1 MSEILKLSPSFKD
14 YIWGGNKLMT
24 QYGVKDMDRVAE
36 AWVLSAHPDGPS
48 YLPDGTTFADALSK
62 MGPDA
67 VGKNAVSFKDFPQL
81 IKLIDAQSDLSV
93 QVHPSDEYALA
104 NEGQYG
110 KTEMWYIL
118 DAEEGA
124 GIYYGFQR
132 DVTRAEMEEAIR
144 TNTLT
149 EILRFVPVQKGES
162 YFIPSGTIHAIG
174 KGLLIAEI
182 QQNSNVTYRVYD
194 YGRKDAQ
201 GNTRPLHVEKAL
213 EVSDLTRAADAVE
226 PQQTVVEGCTITQ
239 VAKCPYFSVAKLEIN
254 DGVSLVNSDSFQAVL
269 ITNGEGTIDG
279 VPFVQYDTFFIP
291 ADYGPAVLRGKFE
304 ALVSCIQE

>member
-1 MSEILKLSPSFKD
+1 MSKILKLSPSFKD
-14 YIWGGNKLMT
+14 YIWGGNKLMA

-48 YLPDGTTFADALSK
+48 YLPDGSTFAAALAD
-62 MGPDA
+62 MGATA
-67 VGKNAVSFKDFPQL
+67 VGKNAAAFQDFPQL

-93 QVHPSDEYALA
+93 QVHPSDEYALK
-104 NEGQYG
+104 NEGQFG

-149 EILRFVPVQKGES
+149 DILRFVPVQKGES
-162 YFIPSGTIHAIG
+162 YFIPAGTIHAIG

-213 EVSDLTRAADAVE
+213 EVSDLTRAGDAFE
-226 PQQTVVEGCTITQ
+226 PVRTEAEDCVITK
-239 VAKCPYFSVAKLEIN
+239 VAECPYFSVAKIEAN
-254 DGVSLVNSDSFQAVL
+254 SGVSLVNEDSFMAVL
-269 ITNGEGTIDG
+269 ITAGSGTIDG
-279 VPFVQYDTFFIP
+279 ESFDQYDTFFIP
-291 ADYGPAVLRGKFE
+291 ADYGPAVLHGQFE
-304 ALVSCIQE
+304 ALVSCIQK

>member
-48 YLPDGTTFADALSK
+48 YLPDGTTFADALEK
-62 MGPDA
+62 MGADA
-67 VGKNAVSFKDFPQL
+67 VGKNAAAFKDFPQL

-104 NEGQYG
+104 NEGQFG

-149 EILRFVPVQKGES
+149 DILRFVPVQKGES

-213 EVSDLTRAADAVE
+213 EVSDLTRATDAVE

-269 ITNGEGTIDG
+269 ITDGEGTIDG
-279 VPFVQYDTFFIP
+279 IPFVQYDTFFIP

>member
-1 MSEILKLSPSFKD
+1 MSNILKLSPSFKD
-14 YIWGGNKLMT
+14 YIWGGHKLMD

-48 YLPDGTTFADALSK
+48 YLPDGTTFVEALGA
-62 MGPDA
+62 MGPAA
-67 VGKNAVSFKDFPQL
+67 VGKNAAGFKDFPQL

-93 QVHPSDEYALA
+93 QVHPSDEYALK
-104 NEGQYG
+104 NEGQFG

-118 DAEEGA
+118 DADEGA

-149 EILRFVPVQKGES
+149 DILRFVPVQKGES

-226 PQQTVVEGCTITQ
+226 PTQTVVEGGVFTEVSSCS
-239 VAKCPYFSVAKLEIN
+239 YFTVTKLEA
-254 DGVSLVNSDSFQAVL
+254 DGTVTVENADSFTAVL
-269 ITNGEGTIDG
+269 VTEGEGTIDG

-291 ADYGPAVLRGKFE
+291 ADHGPVELSGQFE
-304 ALVSCIQE
+304 ALLSCV

>member
-1 MSEILKLSPSFKD
+1 MSNILKLSPSFKD

-48 YLPDGTTFADALSK
+48 YLPDGTTFADKLAEL
-62 MGPDA
+62 GADA
-67 VGKNAVSFKDFPQL
+67 VGKNAAAFKDFPQL

-93 QVHPSDEYALA
+93 QVHPSDEYALK

-124 GIYYGFQR
+124 GIYYGFQK

-149 EILRFVPVQKGES
+149 DILRFVPVQPGES

-226 PQQTVVEGCTITQ
+226 PTQTVVEGGVFTEVSSCS
-239 VAKCPYFSVAKLEIN
+239 YFTVTKLEA
-254 DGVSLVNSDSFQAVL
+254 DGTVAIDNPDSFIAVL
-269 ITNGEGTIDG
+269 ITEGEGTIDG
-279 VPFVQYDTFFIP
+279 EKFVQYDTFFIP
-291 ADYGPAVLRGKFE
+291 AGSDPVELSGKFQ
-304 ALVSCIQE
+304 ALLSEV

>member
-14 YIWGGNKLMT
+14 YIWGGNKLMA

-48 YLPDGTTFADALSK
+48 YLPDGTTFVDALAK

-67 VGKNAVSFKDFPQL
+67 VGKNAAAFKDFPQL

-104 NEGQYG
+104 NEGQFG

-124 GIYYGFQR
+124 GIYYGFQK

-149 EILRFVPVQKGES
+149 DILRFVPVQPGES

-213 EVSDLTRAADAVE
+213 EVSDLTRVAE
-226 PQQTVVEGCTITQ
+226 PEEPARTEVDGVVVTN
-239 VAKCPYFSVAKLEIN
+239 VAKCPYFSVAKLEV
-254 DGVSLVNSDSFQAVL
+254 DSSVALVNSDSFQAVL
-269 ITNGEGTIDG
+269 ITAGSGTIDG
-279 VPFVQYDTFFIP
+279 EPFNQYDTFFVP
-291 ADYGPAVLRGKFE
+291 ADYGQVVLRGQFE

>member
-1 MSEILKLSPSFKD
+1 MSNILKLSPSFKD
-14 YIWGGNKLMT
+14 YIWGGNKLMA

-48 YLPDGTTFADALSK
+48 YLPDGTTFADKLAEL
-62 MGPDA
+62 GADA
-67 VGKNAVSFKDFPQL
+67 VGKNAAQFKDFPQL

-93 QVHPSDEYALA
+93 QVHPSDEYALK

-124 GIYYGFQR
+124 GIYYGFQK

-149 EILRFVPVQKGES
+149 DILRFVPVQPGES

-213 EVSDLTRAADAVE
+213 EVSDLTRAADATE
-226 PQQTVVEGCTITQ
+226 PTQTVVEGGVFTEVSSCS
-239 VAKCPYFSVAKLEIN
+239 YFTVTKLEA
-254 DGVSLVNSDSFQAVL
+254 DGTVAIDNPNSFIAVL
-269 ITNGEGTIDG
+269 ITDGEGTIDG
-279 VPFVQYDTFFIP
+279 EKFVQYDTFFIP
-291 ADYGPAVLRGKFE
+291 AGSDAVELSGKFQ
-304 ALVSCIQE
+304 ALLSEV

>member
-1 MSEILKLSPSFKD
+1 MSKVWKLTPSFKD
-14 YIWGGNKLMT
+14 YIWGGNKLMAE
-24 QYGVKDMDRVAE
+24 YGVKDMDCVAE

-48 YLPDGTTFADALSK
+48 YLPDGTTFVDKLAAAGPAALGAK
-62 MGPDA
+62 A
-67 VGKNAVSFKDFPQL
+67 ASFKDFPQL
-81 IKLIDAQSDLSV
+81 IKLIDARSDLSV

-104 NEGQYG
+104 NEGQFG

-149 EILRFVPVQKGES
+149 DILRFVPVQKGES

-194 YGRKDAQ
+194 YGRRDAQ

-213 EVSDLTRAADAVE
+213 EVSDLTRAADAAE
-226 PQQTVVEGCTITQ
+226 PTQLIVEGGVFTQ
-239 VAKCPYFSVAKLEIN
+239 VSTCSYFTVTELKA
-254 DGVSLVNSDSFQAVL
+254 DGAVTVGTPDSFTAVL
-269 ITNGEGTIDG
+269 VLEGEGTIDG
-279 VPFVQYDTFFIP
+279 EAFGRYDTFFLP
-291 ADYGPAVLRGKFE
+291 ADAGEVEIKGRFT
-304 ALVSCIQE
+304 ALLSTL

>member
-1 MSEILKLSPSFKD
+1 MSNIMKLSPSFKD
-14 YIWGGNKLMT
+14 YIWGGNKLMA

-48 YLPDGTTFADALSK
+48 YLPDGTTFADKLAEL
-62 MGPDA
+62 GADA
-67 VGKNAVSFKDFPQL
+67 VGKNSAGFKDFPQL

-93 QVHPSDEYALA
+93 QVHPSDEYALK

-124 GIYYGFQR
+124 GIYYGFQK

-149 EILRFVPVQKGES
+149 DILRFVPVQPGES

-226 PQQTVVEGCTITQ
+226 PTQTVVEGGVFTEVSSCS
-239 VAKCPYFSVAKLEIN
+239 YFTVTKLEA
-254 DGVSLVNSDSFQAVL
+254 DGTVTIDTPDSFIAVL
-269 ITNGEGTIDG
+269 ITEGEGTIDG
-279 VPFVQYDTFFIP
+279 EKFVQYDTFFIP
-291 ADYGPAVLRGKFE
+291 ANSDPVELSGKFQ
-304 ALVSCIQE
+304 ALLSEV

>member
-14 YIWGGNKLMT
+14 YIWGGNKLMA

-48 YLPDGTTFADALSK
+48 YLPEGTTFADKLAEL
-62 MGPDA
+62 GPDA
-67 VGKNAVSFKDFPQL
+67 LGKNAAGFKDFPQL

-93 QVHPSDEYALA
+93 QVHPSDEYALK
-104 NEGQYG
+104 NEGQFG

-149 EILRFVPVQKGES
+149 DILRFVPVQKGES

>member
-1 MSEILKLSPSFKD
+1 MSGILKLSPSFKD

-48 YLPDGTTFADALSK
+48 YLPDGTTFVEALEK
-62 MGPDA
+62 MGPEA
-67 VGKNAVSFKDFPQL
+67 VGKNAAGFKDFPQL

-93 QVHPSDEYALA
+93 QVHPSDEYALK
-104 NEGQYG
+104 NEGQFG

-124 GIYYGFQR
+124 GIYYGFER

-149 EILRFVPVQKGES
+149 DILRFVPVKKGES

-194 YGRKDAQ
+194 YGRRDAQ

-213 EVSDLTRAADAVE
+213 EVSDLTRAADAAE
-226 PQQTVVEGCTITQ
+226 PIKTAVEGCTITQ

>member
-1 MSEILKLSPSFKD
+1 MSNILKLSPSFKD
-14 YIWGGNKLMT
+14 YIWGGHKLMT
-24 QYGVKDMDRVAE
+24 QYGVKDMERVAE

-48 YLPDGTTFADALSK
+48 YLPDGTTFAAKLEQL
-62 MGPDA
+62 GAEA
-67 VGKNAVSFKDFPQL
+67 VGKNAAGFQDFPQL
-81 IKLIDAQSDLSV
+81 IKLIDAMSDLSV
-93 QVHPSDEYALA
+93 QVHPSDEYALK
-104 NEGQYG
+104 NEGQFG

-149 EILRFVPVQKGES
+149 DLLRFVPVQPGES

-194 YGRKDAQ
+194 YGRRDAQ

-226 PQQTVVEGCTITQ
+226 PTQTVVEGGVFTEIS
-239 VAKCPYFSVAKLEIN
+239 ACPYFTVTKLEA
-254 DGVSLVNSDSFQAVL
+254 DGTVTIDNPDSFIAVL
-269 ITNGEGTIDG
+269 ITKGEGTING
-279 VPFVQYDTFFIP
+279 EKFVQYDTFFVP
-291 ADYGPAVLRGKFE
+291 ADNGEVELSGRFE
-304 ALVSCIQE
+304 ALLSEV

>member
-1 MSEILKLSPSFKD
+1 MSNILKLSPSFKD
-14 YIWGGNKLMT
+14 YIWGGNKLMA

-48 YLPDGTTFADALSK
+48 YLPDGTTFADALAK
-62 MGPDA
+62 MGADA
-67 VGKNAVSFKDFPQL
+67 VGKNSAGFKDFPQL

-93 QVHPSDEYALA
+93 QVHPSDEYALK
-104 NEGQYG
+104 NEGQFG

-124 GIYYGFQR
+124 GIYYGFQK

-149 EILRFVPVQKGES
+149 DILRFVPVQPGES

-213 EVSDLTRAADAVE
+213 EVSDLTRAADATE
-226 PQQTVVEGCTITQ
+226 PTQTVVEGGVFTEVSACS
-239 VAKCPYFSVAKLEIN
+239 YFTVTKLEA
-254 DGVSLVNSDSFQAVL
+254 DGTVTIDNPDSFIAVL
-269 ITNGEGTIDG
+269 ITKGEGTIDG
-279 VPFVQYDTFFIP
+279 EKFVQYDTFFIP
-291 ADYGPAVLRGKFE
+291 ANNGEVELSGNFE
-304 ALVSCIQE
+304 ALLSEV

>member
-1 MSEILKLSPSFKD
+1 MSTILKLTPSFKD
-14 YIWGGNKLMT
+14 YIWGGCKLMEE
-24 QYGVKDMDRVAE
+24 YGVQNMDRVAE

-48 YLPDGTTFADALSK
+48 YLPDGSTFAQALEA
-62 MGPDA
+62 MGA
-67 VGKNAVSFKDFPQL
+67 AALGANAAGFKDFPQL
-81 IKLIDAQSDLSV
+81 VKLIDARSDLSV

-104 NEGQYG
+104 NEGQFG

-132 DVTRAEMEEAIR
+132 EVTRAEMEEAIR
-144 TNTLT
+144 TDTLT
-149 EILRFVPVQKGES
+149 DILRFVPVQKGES

-194 YGRKDAQ
+194 YGRRDAQ

-213 EVSDLTRAADAVE
+213 AVSDLTPVRSDYE
-226 PQQTVVEGCTITQ
+226 PSQTVVEGGVFTE
-239 VAKCPYFSVAKLEIN
+239 VASCPYFTVTKMEV
-254 DGVSLVNSDSFQAVL
+254 DGTVSIEDAASFSALL
-269 ITNGEGTIDG
+269 ITAGEGTIDG
-279 VPFVQYDTFFIP
+279 QPFGRYDSFFIP
-291 ADYGPAVLRGKFE
+291 ADYGPVQLTGRFE
-304 ALVSCIQE
+304 ALLSRV

>member
-14 YIWGGNKLMT
+14 YIWGGNKLMA

-48 YLPDGTTFADALSK
+48 YLPDGTTFVSALEK
-62 MGPDA
+62 LGPDA
-67 VGKNAVSFKDFPQL
+67 LGKNAAAFKDFPQL

-93 QVHPSDEYALA
+93 QVHPSDEYALK
-104 NEGQYG
+104 NEGQFG

-124 GIYYGFQR
+124 GIYYGFER

-149 EILRFVPVQKGES
+149 DILRFVPVQKGES

-194 YGRKDAQ
+194 YGRRDAQ

-226 PQQTVVEGCTITQ
+226 PVKTVVEGGVFTEVSSCE
-239 VAKCPYFSVAKLEIN
+239 YFTVTKLEA
-254 DGVSLVNSDSFQAVL
+254 DGAVAIDNPDSFIAVL
-269 ITNGEGTIDG
+269 ITKGEGTING
-279 VPFVQYDTFFIP
+279 EAFVQYDTFFIP
-291 ADYGPAVLRGKFE
+291 AGSEPVELSGNFE
-304 ALVSCIQE
+304 ALLSEV

>member
-1 MSEILKLSPSFKD
+1 MSNILKLSPSFKD

-24 QYGVKDMDRVAE
+24 QYGVKDLDRVAE

-48 YLPDGTTFADALSK
+48 YLPDGTTFADKLAEW
-62 MGPDA
+62 GPDA
-67 VGKNAVSFKDFPQL
+67 VGKNCAGFKDFPQL
-81 IKLIDAQSDLSV
+81 IKLIDAMSDLSV
-93 QVHPSDEYALA
+93 QVHPSDEYALK

-118 DAEEGA
+118 DADEGA
-124 GIYYGFQR
+124 GIYYGFQK

-149 EILRFVPVQKGES
+149 DILRFVPVQPGES

-226 PQQTVVEGCTITQ
+226 PTQTVVEGGVFTEVSSCS
-239 VAKCPYFSVAKLEIN
+239 YFTVTKLEA
-254 DGVSLVNSDSFQAVL
+254 DGTVAIDNPDSFIAVL
-269 ITNGEGTIDG
+269 ITEGEGTIDG
-279 VPFVQYDTFFIP
+279 EKFVQYDTFFIP
-291 ADYGPAVLRGKFE
+291 ANSDPVELSGKFQ
-304 ALVSCIQE
+304 ALLSEV

>member
-1 MSEILKLSPSFKD
+1 MSNILKLSPSFKD
-14 YIWGGNKLMT
+14 YIWGGNKLME

-48 YLPDGTTFADALSK
+48 YLPDGTTFADKLAQL
-62 MGPDA
+62 GADA
-67 VGKNAVSFKDFPQL
+67 VGKNAAGFKDFPQL
-81 IKLIDAQSDLSV
+81 IKLIDAMSDLSV
-93 QVHPSDEYALA
+93 QVHPSDEYALEH
-104 NEGQYG
+104 EGQYG

-118 DAEEGA
+118 DADEGA

-149 EILRFVPVQKGES
+149 DILRFVPVQPGES

-226 PQQTVVEGCTITQ
+226 PTQTVVEGGIFTEIS
-239 VAKCPYFSVAKLEIN
+239 ACPYFTVTKLEA
-254 DGVSLVNSDSFQAVL
+254 DGAVTIDNPDSFIAVL
-269 ITNGEGTIDG
+269 ITEGEGTIDG
-279 VPFVQYDTFFIP
+279 EKFAQYDTFFIP
-291 ADYGPAVLRGKFE
+291 AGSDPVELSGKFQ
-304 ALVSCIQE
+304 ALLSEV

>member
-14 YIWGGNKLMT
+14 YIWGGNKLMA

-48 YLPDGTTFADALSK
+48 YLPDGTTFVEALEK
-62 MGPDA
+62 MGPAA
-67 VGKNAVSFKDFPQL
+67 VGKNAAGFKDFPQL

-93 QVHPSDEYALA
+93 QVHPSDEYALK
-104 NEGQYG
+104 NEGQFG

-149 EILRFVPVQKGES
+149 DILRFVPVKKGES

-213 EVSDLTRAADAVE
+213 EVSDLTRVADTAE
-226 PQQTVVEGCTITQ
+226 ADRTEMEGVVVTN
-239 VAKCPYFSVAKLEIN
+239 VAKCPYFSVAKIEV
-254 DGVSLVNSDSFQAVL
+254 DGGVSLVNSDSFQAVL
-269 ITNGEGTIDG
+269 ITAGSGTIDG
-279 VPFVQYDTFFIP
+279 EPFDRYDTFFVP
-291 ADYGPAVLRGKFE
+291 ADYGSVVLRGQFE

>member
-14 YIWGGNKLMT
+14 YIWGGNKLMI

-48 YLPDGTTFADALSK
+48 YLPDGTTFADALEK
-62 MGPDA
+62 MGADA
-67 VGKNAVSFKDFPQL
+67 VGKNAAAFKDFPQL

-104 NEGQYG
+104 NEGQFG

-149 EILRFVPVQKGES
+149 DILRFVPVQKGES

-213 EVSDLTRAADAVE
+213 EVSDLTRATDAVE

-269 ITNGEGTIDG
+269 ITDGEGTIDG
-279 VPFVQYDTFFIP
+279 IPFVQYDTFFIP

>member
-1 MSEILKLSPSFKD
+1 MSNILKLSPSFKD
-14 YIWGGNKLMT
+14 YIWGGHKLMA
-24 QYGVKDMDRVAE
+24 QYGVKDMERVAE

-48 YLPDGTTFADALSK
+48 YLPDGTTFAAKLEQL
-62 MGPDA
+62 GAEA
-67 VGKNAVSFKDFPQL
+67 VGKNAAGFQDFPQL
-81 IKLIDAQSDLSV
+81 IKLIDAMSDLSV
-93 QVHPSDEYALA
+93 QVHPSDEYALK
-104 NEGQYG
+104 NEGQFG

-149 EILRFVPVQKGES
+149 DLLRFVPVQPGES

-194 YGRKDAQ
+194 YGRRDAQ

-226 PQQTVVEGCTITQ
+226 PTQTVVEGGVFTEIS
-239 VAKCPYFSVAKLEIN
+239 ACPYFTVTKLEA
-254 DGVSLVNSDSFQAVL
+254 DGTVTIDNPDSFIAVL
-269 ITNGEGTIDG
+269 ITKGEGTING
-279 VPFVQYDTFFIP
+279 EKFVQYDTFFVP
-291 ADYGPAVLRGKFE
+291 ADNGEVELSGRFE
-304 ALVSCIQE
+304 ALLSEV

>member
-1 MSEILKLSPSFKD
+1 MSKILKLSPSFKD
-14 YIWGGNKLMT
+14 YIWGGNKLMA

-48 YLPDGTTFADALSK
+48 YLPDGSTFADALAE

-67 VGKNAVSFKDFPQL
+67 LGKNAAEFKDFPQL

-104 NEGQYG
+104 NEGQFG

-149 EILRFVPVQKGES
+149 DILRFVPVQKGES
-162 YFIPSGTIHAIG
+162 YFIPAGTIHAIG

-213 EVSDLTRAADAVE
+213 EVSDLTRAGDAFE
-226 PQQTVVEGCTITQ
+226 PVRTEIEGAVFTE
-239 VAKCPYFSVAKLEIN
+239 VARCPYFAVTKLEA
-254 DGVSLVNSDSFQAVL
+254 DGAVSIENGDSFLAVL
-269 ITNGEGTIDG
+269 VTSGSGTIDG
-279 VPFVQYDTFFIP
+279 ETFEQYDTFFVP
-291 ADYGPAVLRGKFE
+291 ADYGPVTLEGQFE
-304 ALVSCIQE
+304 ALLSCI

>member
-1 MSEILKLSPSFKD
+1 MSNILKLSPSFKD
-14 YIWGGNKLMT
+14 YIWGGHKLMT
-24 QYGVKDMDRVAE
+24 QYGVKDMERVAE

-48 YLPDGTTFADALSK
+48 YLPDGTTFAAKLEQL
-62 MGPDA
+62 GAEA
-67 VGKNAVSFKDFPQL
+67 VGKNAAGFQDFPQL
-81 IKLIDAQSDLSV
+81 IKLIDAMSDLSV
-93 QVHPSDEYALA
+93 QVHPSDEYALK
-104 NEGQYG
+104 NEGQFG

-149 EILRFVPVQKGES
+149 DLLRFVPVQPGES

-194 YGRKDAQ
+194 YGRRDAQ

-226 PQQTVVEGCTITQ
+226 PTQTVVEGGVFTEIS
-239 VAKCPYFSVAKLEIN
+239 ACPYFTVTKLEA
-254 DGVSLVNSDSFQAVL
+254 DGTVTIDNPDSFIAVL
-269 ITNGEGTIDG
+269 ITKGEGTING
-279 VPFVQYDTFFIP
+279 EKFFQYDTFFVP
-291 ADYGPAVLRGKFE
+291 ADNGEVELSGRFE
-304 ALVSCIQE
+304 ALLSEV

>member
-1 MSEILKLSPSFKD
+1 MSTILKLTPSFKD
-14 YIWGGNKLMT
+14 YIWGGNKLMKE
-24 QYGVKDMDRVAE
+24 YGVTDMDRVAE

-48 YLPDGTTFADALSK
+48 YLPDGSTFVQALEQAGAAALGAK
-62 MGPDA
+62 A
-67 VGKNAVSFKDFPQL
+67 AAFKDFPQL
-81 IKLIDAQSDLSV
+81 IKLIDARSDLSV

-104 NEGQYG
+104 NEGQFG

-149 EILRFVPVQKGES
+149 DILRFVPVQKGES

-194 YGRKDAQ
+194 YGRRDAQ

-213 EVSDLTRAADAVE
+213 EVSDLTRAADAAE
-226 PQQTVVEGCTITQ
+226 PTQVVVEGGVFTQ
-239 VAKCPYFSVAKLEIN
+239 VSSCSYFTVTELKA
-254 DGVSLVNSDSFQAVL
+254 DGTVTVGEPDSFTAVL
-269 ITNGEGTIDG
+269 VLEGEGTIAG
-279 VPFVQYDTFFIP
+279 QPFGRYDTFFIP
-291 ADYGPAVLRGKFE
+291 ADAGEVKLSGCFT
-304 ALVSCIQE
+304 ALLSTL

>member
-1 MSEILKLSPSFKD
+1 MSGILKLSPSFKD

-48 YLPDGTTFADALSK
+48 YLPDGTTFVEALEK
-62 MGPDA
+62 MGLEA
-67 VGKNAVSFKDFPQL
+67 VGKNAAGFKDFPQL

-93 QVHPSDEYALA
+93 QVHPSDEYALK
-104 NEGQYG
+104 NEGQFG

-124 GIYYGFQR
+124 GIYYGFER

-149 EILRFVPVQKGES
+149 DILRFVPVKKGES

-194 YGRKDAQ
+194 YGRRDAQ

-213 EVSDLTRAADAVE
+213 EVSDLTRAADAAE
-226 PQQTVVEGCTITQ
+226 PIKTVVEGCTITQ

>member
-1 MSEILKLSPSFKD
+1 MSNILKLSPSFKD
-14 YIWGGNKLMT
+14 YIWGGNKLMA

-48 YLPDGTTFADALSK
+48 YLPDGTTFADALAK
-62 MGPDA
+62 MGADA
-67 VGKNAVSFKDFPQL
+67 VGKNSAGFKDFPQL

-93 QVHPSDEYALA
+93 QVHPSDEYALK
-104 NEGQYG
+104 NEGQFG

-124 GIYYGFQR
+124 GIYYGFQK

-149 EILRFVPVQKGES
+149 DILRFVPVQPGES

-213 EVSDLTRAADAVE
+213 EVSDLTRAADATE
-226 PQQTVVEGCTITQ
+226 PTQTVVEGGVFTEVSACS
-239 VAKCPYFSVAKLEIN
+239 YFTVTKLEA
-254 DGVSLVNSDSFQAVL
+254 DGTVTIDNPDSFIAVL
-269 ITNGEGTIDG
+269 ITKGEGTING
-279 VPFVQYDTFFIP
+279 EKFVQYDTFFIP
-291 ADYGPAVLRGKFE
+291 ANNGEVELSGIFE
-304 ALVSCIQE
+304 ALLSEV

>member
-1 MSEILKLSPSFKD
+1 MSKVWKLTPSFKD

-24 QYGVKDMDRVAE
+24 EYGVKDMNCVAE

-48 YLPDGTTFADALSK
+48 YLPDGTAFVNKLA
-62 MGPDA
+62 A
-67 VGKNAVSFKDFPQL
+67 VGSAALGAKAASFKDFPQL
-81 IKLIDAQSDLSV
+81 IKLIDARSDLSV

-104 NEGQYG
+104 NEGQFG

-149 EILRFVPVQKGES
+149 DILRFIPVQKGES

-194 YGRKDAQ
+194 YGRRDAQ

-213 EVSDLTRAADAVE
+213 EVSDLTRAADATE
-226 PQQTVVEGCTITQ
+226 PTQVIVEGGVFSQVSTCSYFTVTELKADGTVTIGT
-239 VAKCPYFSVAKLEIN
+239 PDTFT
-254 DGVSLVNSDSFQAVL
+254 AVL
-269 ITNGEGTIDG
+269 VLEGEGTIDG
-279 VPFVQYDTFFIP
+279 EPFGRYDTFFLP
-291 ADYGPAVLRGKFE
+291 ADAGEVEMKGCFT
-304 ALVSCIQE
+304 ALLSTL

>member
-1 MSEILKLSPSFKD
+1 MSNILKLSPSFKD

-48 YLPDGTTFADALSK
+48 YLPDGSTFVEALEK
-62 MGPDA
+62 LGTAA
-67 VGKNAVSFKDFPQL
+67 VGKNAASFKDFPQL

-104 NEGQYG
+104 NEGQFG

-124 GIYYGFQR
+124 GIYYGFQK

-149 EILRFVPVQKGES
+149 DILRFVPVQPGES

-226 PQQTVVEGCTITQ
+226 PTQTVVEGGVFTEVSSCS
-239 VAKCPYFSVAKLEIN
+239 YFTVTKLEANGTVEIDN
-254 DGVSLVNSDSFQAVL
+254 PDSFIAVL
-269 ITNGEGTIDG
+269 ITEGEGTIDG
-279 VPFVQYDTFFIP
+279 EKFVQYDTFFIP
-291 ADYGPAVLRGKFE
+291 ADNGAVELSGKFE
-304 ALVSCIQE
+304 ALLSEV

>member
-1 MSEILKLSPSFKD
+1 MSNILKLSPSFKD

-48 YLPDGTTFADALSK
+48 YLPDGTTFADKLAELGADAL
-62 MGPDA
+62 
-67 VGKNAVSFKDFPQL
+67 GKNCAAFKDFPQL

-93 QVHPSDEYALA
+93 QVHPSDEYALK

-124 GIYYGFQR
+124 GIYYGFQK

-149 EILRFVPVQKGES
+149 DILRFVPVQPGES

-226 PQQTVVEGCTITQ
+226 PTQTVVEGCTITQ
-239 VAKCPYFSVAKLEIN
+239 VAKCSYFSVAKIEVDSGI
-254 DGVSLVNSDSFQAVL
+254 SLVNSDSFQAVL
-269 ITNGEGTIDG
+269 ITDGEGTIDDI
-279 VPFVQYDTFFIP
+279 PFVRYDTFFIP
-291 ADYGPAVLRGKFE
+291 ADYGSAVLRGKFE
-304 ALVSCIQE
+304 ALVSCVQK

>member
-1 MSEILKLSPSFKD
+1 MSNILKLSPSFKD

-48 YLPDGTTFADALSK
+48 YLPDGTTFADKLAEL
-62 MGPDA
+62 GADA
-67 VGKNAVSFKDFPQL
+67 VGKNAAAFKDFPQL

-93 QVHPSDEYALA
+93 QVHPSDEYALK

-124 GIYYGFQR
+124 GIYYGFQK
-132 DVTRAEMEEAIR
+132 DVSRAEMEEAIR

-149 EILRFVPVQKGES
+149 DILRFVPVQPGES

-226 PQQTVVEGCTITQ
+226 PTQTVVEGGVFTEVSSCS
-239 VAKCPYFSVAKLEIN
+239 YFTVTKLEA
-254 DGVSLVNSDSFQAVL
+254 DGTVAIDNPDSFIAVL
-269 ITNGEGTIDG
+269 ITEGDGTIDG
-279 VPFVQYDTFFIP
+279 EKFVQYDTFFIP
-291 ADYGPAVLRGKFE
+291 AGSDPVELSGKFQ
-304 ALVSCIQE
+304 ALLSEV

>member
-14 YIWGGNKLMT
+14 YIWGGNKLMA

-48 YLPDGTTFADALSK
+48 YLPDGTTFADALEK
-62 MGPDA
+62 MGADA
-67 VGKNAVSFKDFPQL
+67 VGKNAAAFKDFPQL

-132 DVTRAEMEEAIR
+132 DVTRTEMEEAIR

>member
-1 MSEILKLSPSFKD
+1 MSKIMKLTPSFKD
-14 YIWGGNKLMT
+14 YIWGGTKLMRD
-24 QYGVKDMDRVAE
+24 YGVSDMERVAE

-48 YLPDGTTFADALSK
+48 YLPDGTTFAETLKSADLGAK
-62 MGPDA
+62 A
-67 VGKNAVSFKDFPQL
+67 ASFKDFPQL

-104 NEGQYG
+104 NEGQFG

-118 DAEEGA
+118 DCEEGA
-124 GIYYGFQR
+124 GIYYGFEK

-149 EILRFVPVQKGES
+149 DILRFVPVQKGES

-226 PQQTVVEGCTITQ
+226 PTQIVVDGGVFTEVSTCQYFTVTELKADGTVTIGKPDT
-239 VAKCPYFSVAKLEIN
+239 FT
-254 DGVSLVNSDSFQAVL
+254 AVL
-269 ITNGEGTIDG
+269 VLEGEGTIDG
-279 VPFVQYDTFFIP
+279 EAFGRYDTFFIP
-291 ADYGPAVLRGKFE
+291 ADAGEIQLSGCFK
-304 ALVSCIQE
+304 ALLSTL